1 VKDAL
6 SPQEL
11 FADLGLKYFGPVDGH
26 DTAAME
32 SALRRAKQ
40 FGGPVIVHAVTRKGC
55 GYAPAENDVAEQMH
69 SPAAFDPE
77 TGRPTG
83 PTPVGWTSVFAEE
96 MVALGRA
103 RQDVVAI
110 TAAMLGPTGLAPFAE
125 AFPDRCFDVGIAE
138 QHALTSA
145 AGLAAG
151 GLHPVVAIYSTFL
164 NRAFDQLLMDV
175 ALHRKAVTPVL
186 DRAGVTGNDGPSH
199 NGMWDLSILGVVPG
213 MRVAAP
219 RDAETLREELAE
231 AVTVDDGP
239 TALRFPK
246 GAVIGSVPAVRRIG
260 GVDVLREPDLDE
272 VPMGDSAGPQVLLV
286 CVGAFAELGVA
297 AAERLAAQGVAVT
310 VVDPRWVLPVPD
322 ALVGLAAGHQ
332 LVVTV
337 SDSGRHGGFGSA
349 LSDALRTAEC
359 DVPLRD
365 VALPQE
371 FLEHGNRPDVLAAV
385 GLTAQ
390 DVARRVTEWAAA
402 LPGSRAGVTAGHHR
416 PRRLDT
422 RGLDG
427 FDPDGLSGFGPEE
440 QAR

>member
-1 VKDAL
+1 VGRPIYTGLHALKAGVKDAI
-6 SPQEL
+6 SPQAL

-26 DTAAME
+26 DVAAME
-32 SALRRAKQ
+32 SALRRARH

-55 GYAPAENDVAEQMH
+55 GYPPAENDAAEQMH
-69 SPAAFDPE
+69 SPAAFDPS
-77 TGRPTG
+77 TGLPTG
-83 PTPVGWTSVFAEE
+83 PASLGWTNVFSEE
-96 MVALGRA
+96 MVALGQA
-103 RQDVVAI
+103 RPDIVAI
-110 TAAMLGPTGLAPFAE
+110 TAAMLGPTGLVPFAE

-145 AGLAAG
+145 AGLAEG

-175 ALHRKAVTPVL
+175 ALHRQAVTLVL

-213 MRVAAP
+213 IRVAAP
-219 RDAETLREELAE
+219 RDAVTLREELAE
-231 AVTVDDGP
+231 AVAVDDGP

-246 GAVIGSVPAVRRIG
+246 GAVIASVPAVRRIG
-260 GVDVLREPDLDE
+260 GVDVLREPPVGDE
-272 VPMGDSAGPQVLLV
+272 PSVLMV
-286 CVGAFAELGVA
+286 CVGVFGELGVA
-297 AAERLAAQGVAVT
+297 VAGRLAAHGVAVT

-322 ALVGLAAGHQ
+322 ALVGLAARHR

-349 LSDALRTAEC
+349 LADALRSAEC
-359 DVPLRD
+359 DVPQRD
-365 VALPQE
+365 LALPQQ
-371 FLEHGNRPDVLAAV
+371 FLEHGNRADVLAAV

-390 DVARRVTEWAAA
+390 DVARRVTEWASA
-402 LPGSRAGVTAGHHR
+402 LPGAPAEVAV
-416 PRRLDT
+416 DQ
-422 RGLDG
+422 
-427 FDPDGLSGFGPEE
+427 E

>member
-1 VKDAL
+1 
-6 SPQEL
+6 
-11 FADLGLKYFGPVDGH
+11 
-26 DTAAME
+26 
-32 SALRRAKQ
+32 
-40 FGGPVIVHAVTRKGC
+40 
-55 GYAPAENDVAEQMH
+55 MH

-96 MVALGRA
+96 MVALGHA
-103 RQDVVAI
+103 RRDVVAI

-175 ALHRKAVTPVL
+175 ALHRQAVTLVL

-231 AVTVDDGP
+231 AVAVDDGP

-260 GVDVLREPDLDE
+260 GVDVLREPDLDDAAE
-272 VPMGDSAGPQVLLV
+272 PQVLLV
-286 CVGAFAELGVA
+286 CVGAFGELGVV
-297 AAERLAAQGVAVT
+297 AAERLGAQGVAVT

-332 LVVTV
+332 MVVTV

-349 LSDALRTAEC
+349 LADALRAAEC

-365 VALPQE
+365 LALPQE
-371 FLEHGNRPDVLAAV
+371 FLEHGNRADVLAAV

-402 LPGSRAGVTAGHHR
+402 LPGSRLGVAAGRRT
-416 PRRLDT
+416 RRLDV
-422 RGLDG
+422 RGLTRFETGVDTE
-427 FDPDGLSGFGPEE
+427 FDEFGPEE

>member
-1 VKDAL
+1 
-6 SPQEL
+6 
-11 FADLGLKYFGPVDGH
+11 
-26 DTAAME
+26 
-32 SALRRAKQ
+32 
-40 FGGPVIVHAVTRKGC
+40 
-55 GYAPAENDVAEQMH
+55 
-69 SPAAFDPE
+69 
-77 TGRPTG
+77 
-83 PTPVGWTSVFAEE
+83 
-96 MVALGRA
+96 
-103 RQDVVAI
+103 
-110 TAAMLGPTGLAPFAE
+110 
-125 AFPDRCFDVGIAE
+125 
-138 QHALTSA
+138 
-145 AGLAAG
+145 
-151 GLHPVVAIYSTFL
+151 
-164 NRAFDQLLMDV
+164 
-175 ALHRKAVTPVL
+175 
-186 DRAGVTGNDGPSH
+186 
-199 NGMWDLSILGVVPG
+199 
-213 MRVAAP
+213 VAAP

-246 GAVIGSVPAVRRIG
+246 GAVIASVPAVRRIG
-260 GVDVLREPDLDE
+260 GVDVLREPGLDE
-272 VPMGDSAGPQVLLV
+272 TALGDGGEPQVLLV

-310 VVDPRWVLPVPD
+310 VVDPRWVLPIPD

-349 LSDALRTAEC
+349 LSDALRIAEC

-365 VALPQE
+365 LALPQE

-402 LPGSRAGVTAGHHR
+402 LPGSQAGVTAGHRR

-427 FDPDGLSGFGPEE
+427 FDPDGLSGFGPDE